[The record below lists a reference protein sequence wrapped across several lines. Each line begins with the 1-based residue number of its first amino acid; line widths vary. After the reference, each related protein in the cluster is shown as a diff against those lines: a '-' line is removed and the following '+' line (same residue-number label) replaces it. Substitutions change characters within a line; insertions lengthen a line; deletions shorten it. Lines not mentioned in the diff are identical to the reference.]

1 MKFDRLRLIGFKS
14 FVEPTDVLIE
24 PGLTGVVGP
33 NGCGKSNLVEALRWV
48 MGEASYK
55 SVRGSSMDDVI
66 FAGSGRRPT
75 RDTAEVTLFLDNTAR
90 TAPAEINNADH
101 LEVTRRINRGVGSDY
116 RVNGK
121 LVRARDVQLLFADA
135 ATGSRSPS
143 MVRQGQ
149 VAELI
154 AAKPTDRRNI
164 LEEAA
169 GISGLRARKHEA
181 SLKLNAAEANL
192 ARVEDVAGE
201 VERQVETL
209 RRQAKQAARYRKI
222 SEEIR
227 TLEATVHH
235 LRWVEARAAVR
246 EGEAALETTAT
257 AQAQAAAHQERTAI
271 EEAAAEHALPAL
283 RDAEAAAAAERQTL
297 AASLAALDARDR
309 EITDKMASLKR
320 QAEAL
325 AADLAR
331 QDQTKGDAAAAV
343 KRLEAE
349 EADLT
354 RADAGAEERICERES
369 VAEEAAAA
377 AEDADARSVD
387 ATELA
392 ATALAA
398 RAALDQAVARAEGEV
413 EKAAEAVR
421 RTEAELARAAG
432 HEAMR
437 RRDEAAAAVALAEEA
452 EAEAA
457 AREAEAA
464 EAEAE
469 AQETEADSRGAE
481 AEAADL
487 VAASEAALAPARAAE
502 AAAREALAAV
512 ASEVSGL
519 ETEAKALDR
528 LTASLGRAEDA
539 VLDDCTV
546 EPGYEVAFAA
556 ALGDDLEAPVSDTAP
571 ARWSAVPP
579 GGTAPAGADP
589 ALPAG
594 ATPLGPH
601 VTAPPALARRL
612 AQVGLVEDRL
622 LVDGALLATLAPGQR
637 LVTREGALWRWDG
650 YARAAGAPSAA
661 AERLAQKNRLA
672 ELHREIEALKPRR
685 EEAEAAIAEAQ
696 DGVAAAADAD
706 KAARETLAAARQR
719 VAAARQALSAARS
732 TLSTARG
739 GLASAR
745 KGVTAA
751 KERLAAADA
760 AAKEA
765 EAAEGRIAATL
776 DAARTTAANAAET
789 LAEAEAARDAASD
802 GTRETDARDQAK
814 AAAQDARRRATEA
827 ANAVDAERRASYGR
841 TKRLER
847 LAGELAEWR
856 ARLDGADT
864 HRAEL
869 VERLEEISE
878 QREALADAPSD
889 TQEERHRLARTAKA
903 AETADTAARDA
914 RAAGEARQRGATQA
928 AREALAALSSAR
940 EAAIRAE
947 ERTAAA
953 RERLAEVEAALTE
966 ALDVAPAGAMRLAG
980 LDATSDLPDRAASEH
995 RLDRLKSERERL
1007 GGVNLCAEDEL
1018 NEIETRQCAMLAER
1032 DDIVA
1037 AIETLRVGI
1046 RELNREARE
1055 RLLASFGQVNSE
1067 FQRLFKRLFNGGEA
1081 ELILTEAEDPLDA
1094 GLDIVA
1100 RPPGKKPQVLSLL
1113 SGGEQTLTATA
1124 LIFAVFL
1131 TNPAPICVLDEIDA
1145 PLDDANVERFC
1156 NLLDEM
1162 AGATETRFITIT
1174 HNPITMA
1181 RMHRLYGVTMVE
1193 KGVSQL
1199 VSVSLEAAEELR
1211 ETA

>member
-48 MGEASYK
+48 MGESSYK

-75 RDTAEVTLFLDNTAR
+75 RDTAEVTLFLDNQDR

-101 LEVTRRINRGVGSDY
+101 LEVSRRINRGVGSDY

-154 AAKPTDRRNI
+154 AAKPTDRRNV

-181 SLKLNAAEANL
+181 ALKLNAAEQNL
-192 ARVEDVAGE
+192 SRVEDVAGE
-201 VERQVETL
+201 VERQMETL
-209 RRQAKQAARYRKI
+209 RRQAKQAQRYRKI

-246 EGEAALETTAT
+246 DGEAALTSTAEAAKTAAATQVGTAT
-257 AQAQAAAHQERTAI
+257 
-271 EEAAAEHALPAL
+271 EEAAAQHALPAL
-283 RDAEAAAAAERQTL
+283 REAEAAASTERQKL
-297 AASLAALDARDR
+297 AAAIAALDAKDR
-309 EITDKMASLKR
+309 EIADKLSSLKR

-325 AADLAR
+325 AADLER
-331 QDQTKGDAAAAV
+331 QDKTKGDAAAAV
-343 KRLEAE
+343 LRLEQE
-349 EADLT
+349 EAELT
-354 RADAGAEERICERES
+354 RANAGAEERIAERES
-369 VAEEAAAA
+369 AAEEAEAAA
-377 AEDADARSVD
+377 DDADRAAVT
-387 ATELA
+387 ATERA
-392 ATALAA
+392 ATVLAA
-398 RAALDQAVARAEGEV
+398 RASLDQSYARASAEAKKAAETVTRGEADLSRAGNSDAVARRN
-413 EKAAEAVR
+413 AAADAVR
-421 RTEAELARAAG
+421 A
-432 HEAMR
+432 
-437 RRDEAAAAVALAEEA
+437 AEEA

-457 AREAEAA
+457 SREAEASD
-464 EAEAE
+464 AEAE
-469 AQETEADSRGAE
+469 AQHVEADMQRAE
-481 AEAADL
+481 ADAAAA
-487 VAASEAALAPARAAE
+487 VADTEAALAPTRAAE
-502 AAAREALAAV
+502 AAAREALARV
-512 ASEVSGL
+512 LSEISGL
-519 ETEAKALDR
+519 ETEAKALER

-546 EPGYEVAFAA
+546 APGYEVAFAA
-556 ALGDDLEAPVSDTAP
+556 ALGDDLEAPVSDSAP
-571 ARWSAVPP
+571 ARWAATP
-579 GGTAPAGADP
+579 PAGEDP
-589 ALPAG
+589 PLPAG
-594 ATPLGPH
+594 ATPLAPH
-601 VTAPPALARRL
+601 VSAPPALARRL
-612 AQVGLVEDRL
+612 AQVGLVQ
-622 LVDGALLATLAPGQR
+622 DGALAGALLPGQR
-637 LVTREGALWRWDG
+637 LVTRDGALWRWDG

-672 ELHREIEALKPRR
+672 DLAHEIDALAPKREA
-685 EEAEAAIAEAQ
+685 AEAAIEAAEEE
-696 DGVAAAADAD
+696 VAAAAERDT
-706 KAARETLAAARQR
+706 AARAALAAARQDVVEAR
-719 VAAARQALSAARS
+719 KALAATRSALGAARNALAAQ
-732 TLSTARG
+732 
-739 GLASAR
+739 R
-745 KGVTAA
+745 KAVAAA
-751 KERLAAADA
+751 KERLAGAET

-776 DAARTTAANAAET
+776 DAARATAENAEAA
-789 LAEAEAARDAASD
+789 LIEAEAAREAASD
-802 GTRETDARDQAK
+802 GSAETSDRDCAK
-814 AAAQDARRRATEA
+814 AAAQEARRRATEA
-827 ANAVDAERRASYGR
+827 ANAAEQERRAAYGR
-841 TKRLER
+841 ARRLER
-847 LAGELAEWR
+847 LASELGDWR
-856 ARLDGADT
+856 ARLTGADS
-864 HRAEL
+864 HRTDLEDRLAAI
-869 VERLEEISE
+869 LEE
-878 QREALADAPSD
+878 REALADAPTD
-889 TQEERHRLARTAKA
+889 TQEERYRLTRAAKA
-903 AETADTAARDA
+903 AEAADAAAREA
-914 RAAGEARQRGATQA
+914 RATGEARERAATQA
-928 AREALAALSSAR
+928 ARDALAALSAAR
-940 EAAIRAE
+940 EASGRAE
-947 ERTAAA
+947 ERTVAA
-953 RERLAEVEAALTE
+953 RNRLAEVEAALVE
-966 ALDVAPAGAMRLAG
+966 ALDVQPAAAMGLAG
-980 LDATSDLPDRAASEH
+980 LTPSSELPPRAESEK
-995 RLDRLKSERERL
+995 RLERLKGERERL

-1018 NEIETRQCAMLAER
+1018 TEIEARQGAMIAER
-1032 DDIVA
+1032 DDLVA
-1037 AIETLRVGI
+1037 AIEKLRVGI
-1046 RELNREARE
+1046 RELNGEARQ
-1055 RLLASFGQVNSE
+1055 RLLASFDNVNAE
-1067 FQRLFKRLFNGGEA
+1067 FQRLFKHLFNGGEA
-1081 ELILTEAEDPLDA
+1081 QLVLTEAEDPLDA
-1094 GLDIVA
+1094 GLDIIA

-1162 AGATETRFITIT
+1162 AKTTETRFLTIT